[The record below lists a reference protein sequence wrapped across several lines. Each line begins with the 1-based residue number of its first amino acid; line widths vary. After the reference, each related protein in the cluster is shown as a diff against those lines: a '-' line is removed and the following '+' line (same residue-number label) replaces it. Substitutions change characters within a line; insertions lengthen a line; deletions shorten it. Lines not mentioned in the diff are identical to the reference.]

1 MHIHLHMLQN
11 IESKKMNE
19 NTIVNNPSPHV
30 VERLLSLAVP
40 HDRMTSGHLS
50 CGSGI
55 KMDTKWRGEGTNL
68 FLLYLVYEDMLD
80 SI

>member
-19 NTIVNNPSPHV
+19 NTIVNNPPPHV

-50 CGSGI
+50 WI
-55 KMDTKWRGEGTNL
+55 WH
-68 FLLYLVYEDMLD
+68 
-80 SI
+80 